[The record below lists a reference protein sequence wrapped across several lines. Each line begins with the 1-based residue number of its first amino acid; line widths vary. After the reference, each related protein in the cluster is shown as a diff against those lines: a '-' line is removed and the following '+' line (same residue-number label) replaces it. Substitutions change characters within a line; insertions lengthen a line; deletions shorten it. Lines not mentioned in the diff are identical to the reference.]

1 MKFPKAEAQTVL
13 AWMNEQM
20 YGDMH
25 TEWTNG
31 NEHDRMR
38 EAADF
43 LQGLC
48 KEKMLKRV
56 CSYSVFKASAHP
68 GDDSPIDSR
77 QFTIFAPTSEEL
89 DATMEARFDADA
101 QKLPEGE
108 FIDDCAWGVD
118 VPAEWNELTK
128 EWI

>member
-1 MKFPKAEAQTVL
+1 MKFPKAEVQAVL
-13 AWMNEQM
+13 TWMNEQM

-56 CSYSVFKASAHP
+56 CSYSVFKSSSYP
-68 GDDSPIDSR
+68 G
-77 QFTIFAPTSEEL
+77 
-89 DATMEARFDADA
+89 
-101 QKLPEGE
+101 
-108 FIDDCAWGVD
+108 
-118 VPAEWNELTK
+118 
-128 EWI
+128 